1 MCRQSQEEEQMLR
14 PRQLLLL
21 GVIAL
26 LLVGSGLGQ
35 DRERIKFLAPNVK
48 GSSGLFQLPV
58 AETYRQGEFTL
69 GLNSYQFYREPG
81 RLAFTLYPL
90 SVTVGLHDRVELWS
104 SWEVHKRVH
113 ARYIM
118 VNKILPT
125 QPLEQARL
133 RNGNLTA
140 YNDAPFMDVGFGDA
154 PGEIWLG
161 AKFNVLSERRGAP
174 LGLAFQPLARIH
186 TTDDRAVLARGLS
199 AGATDAGFELILSK
213 NLPGGGVVTGTSGAL
228 FAQDKLGI
236 DRQNRLT
243 YGAGFAAPLGTLR
256 AQLIAEVAGST
267 FFGDRSPG
275 LNPVSPVDLD
285 AGLRVFPANWM
296 SLSGAYLLNLR
307 TLDEAIWGVPP
318 TGRHGWIVQLAFHRK
333 VDRPPTVECSAE
345 RTTVTEGDSVTIR
358 AEVFD
363 EDDDV
368 LTVTWRTTGGRIT
381 QQNNTAVLDTTGLTE
396 GRYTVTAE
404 VSDRRTTSTCAID
417 VNVEKRR
424 LPPTVQCQPST
435 VTVTEGESVTLRA
448 AASDPNNDPLTYSW
462 TVNGEAVAADQ
473 PTFEFGTVGRRVGTH
488 TVRVTV
494 TDIDGMSAS
503 CEFTVTVERRPNRP
517 PVVSLSLDQREVIAG
532 GTVTATAQAS
542 DPDGDPITI
551 SWTVDNQARPETG
564 SQITIN
570 TSGMAG
576 GPHTV
581 TVTVR
586 DDRDGVASETAS
598 FSVRERITIQ
608 INRIR
613 PDNVAKARLDEI
625 ALKMQQDPRLRA
637 IITGY
642 TDDRPTEAVA
652 QRQGMQR
659 AQAARDYLVQQHR
672 IDTNR
677 FETRSGGKADPVAE
691 GRTEAARRQNRRIV
705 VELFVP

>member
-1 MCRQSQEEEQMLR
+1 MSQEEEVQMLR

-21 GVIAL
+21 GLIVL
-26 LLVGSGLGQ
+26 LLVGSVVGQ

-48 GSSGLFQLPV
+48 GSSGLFMLPV

-69 GLNSYQFYREPG
+69 GLNGYSFYREPG
-81 RLAFTLYPL
+81 RLNFTIFPVSL
-90 SVTVGLHDRVELWS
+90 TVGLHDRVELWS
-104 SWEVHKRVH
+104 SWEAHKRVH
-113 ARYIM
+113 ARYIA
-118 VNKILPT
+118 VNKFGPH
-125 QPLEQARL
+125 QPLEPARL
-133 RNGNLTA
+133 QNQNLA
-140 YNDAPFMDVGFGDA
+140 FYNDAPFMDVGFGDG

-161 AKFNVLSERRGAP
+161 AKLNLLSERRGSP
-174 LGLAFQPLARIH
+174 LGLSVQPLARIH
-186 TTDDRAVLARGLS
+186 TTDDRTVLSRGLG
-199 AGATDAGFELILSK
+199 AGATDAGFEVILSK
-213 NLPGGGVVTGTSGAL
+213 NLPGGGFVTGTSGAL
-228 FAQDKLGI
+228 FAQDVMGI
-236 DRQNRLT
+236 DRQHRYT
-243 YGAGFAAPLGTLR
+243 YGAGFMAPLGTLR
-256 AQLIAEVAGST
+256 AQLIAEISGAT
-267 FFGDRSPG
+267 FFGSRSPG
-275 LNPVSPVDLD
+275 LNPVSPFELD
-285 AGLRVFPANWM
+285 AGLRLWPARWM

-307 TLDEAIWGVPP
+307 TLDEATWGVPP
-318 TGRHGWIVQLAFHRK
+318 TGRHGWIAQLAFHRK
-333 VDRPPTVECSAE
+333 VDRPPVVECSAE

-368 LTVTWRTTGGRIT
+368 LTVTWRTTGGRIA
-381 QQNNTAVLDTTGLTE
+381 QQNNTAVLDTTGLTP

-404 VSDRRTTSTCAID
+404 VSDRRTTVTCAVDIQ
-417 VNVEKRR
+417 VERR
-424 LPPTVQCQPST
+424 PVAPTVECQPAN
-435 VTVTEGESVTLRA
+435 VTVTEGESVTLRVT
-448 AASDPNNDPLTYSW
+448 ASGHDPLTYSW
-462 TVNGEAVAADQ
+462 AVNGETVAADQ
-473 PTFEFGTVGRRVGTH
+473 ATFEFGTVGRRIGTH

-494 TDIDGMSAS
+494 TDVDGLSSS
-503 CEFTVTVERRPNRP
+503 CEFTVTIERRPNRP
-517 PVVSLSLDQREVIAG
+517 PVVSLSLDQTEVIAG
-532 GTVTATAQAS
+532 DPVTATAQAH

-551 SWTVDNQARPETG
+551 SWTVDQQPRPETG
-564 SQITIN
+564 NQITIN

-586 DDRDGVASETAS
+586 DDRDGVTSETAS

-608 INRIR
+608 IPRIR

-637 IITGY
+637 TITGY

-659 AQAARDYLVQQHR
+659 AQAARDYLVQQHG

-677 FETRSGGKADPVAE
+677 IETLSRGKEDPIADN
-691 GRTEAARRQNRRIV
+691 RTEAGRRQNRRIV